1 MKHLFHGH
9 TFTGNPIAA
18 NLSLTNLQLYEKYRL
33 IQKIKKT
40 SKVFQKRCVDFYDLE
55 LVGDVRTKGMVMGI
69 ELVQN
74 RSRKTPLKLK
84 KSINKI
90 VFEQGRK
97 NHIFFRTLGNIVMLV
112 PPLVIS
118 EKELNLL
125 IDGTLKTIKDI

>member
-1 MKHLFHGH
+1 
-9 TFTGNPIAA
+9 
-18 NLSLTNLQLYEKYRL
+18 
-33 IQKIKKT
+33 
-40 SKVFQKRCVDFYDLE
+40 
-55 LVGDVRTKGMVMGI
+55 MGI

-125 IDGTLKTIKDI
+125 IDGTLKTIKDISKVVK